1 MNDTYLAV
9 ADIPRL
15 ESGVEA
21 NRLATAMYDRMI
33 AELHELSAEQWE
45 TETVC
50 APWTVAD
57 IVRHLV
63 GAAKGHA
70 SMRQFARQAIY
81 GARHKAE
88 HDGNDMDAMNALQVA
103 DHADLTSSEL
113 IRELELIAPQA
124 VAKRMSRPRAMKAI
138 RVPNA
143 PGGSTAEGM
152 PPSLTLG
159 HLFTV
164 VLTRDVF
171 LHRIDVARA
180 SDRGLTV
187 DAEAEGRIV
196 ADVIA
201 EWAERH
207 GQPFRLVLTGQA
219 GGRYASGTG
228 GPELEFDA
236 VDFCWILSG
245 RDAAPHP
252 LLETRVLF

>member
-1 MNDTYLAV
+1 MNETFTSVVDV
-9 ADIPRL
+9 PRIKNDD
-15 ESGVEA
+15 EA
-21 NRLATAMYDRMI
+21 RRLGTDMYDRI
-33 AELHELSAEQWE
+33 LAELRELTPAQWD

-50 APWTVAD
+50 TPWTVAD

-81 GARHKAE
+81 GARHKSE

-103 DHADLTSSEL
+103 DHADLTPTEL
-113 IRELELIAPQA
+113 LQALEAIAPQA
-124 VAKRMSRPRAMKAI
+124 VAKRMSRPGFMR
-138 RVPNA
+138 RVRLPNA

-164 VLTRDVF
+164 ILTRDVF

-180 SDRGLTV
+180 TGRVIDV
-187 DAEAEGRIV
+187 DAATEGRLI
-196 ADVIA
+196 ADVVA

-207 GQPFRLVLTGQA
+207 GEPFQLTLTGPA
-219 GGRYASGTG
+219 GGRYAAGTG
-228 GPELEFDA
+228 GPDLELDA
-236 VDFCWILSG
+236 VELCWILSG
-245 RDAAPHP
+245 RGPAQHP